1 MVINYFIKMKLFIIF
16 IILYFIPLKNIHAL
30 ENKILLKIEN
40 EIITSIDVEKEKNY
54 LKALNPKIRELDNK
68 RLNLISK
75 NSLTREKIKEIEI
88 LKYTKSINLDEDFL
102 NSLIQQRY
110 SRLNLN
116 NKNDFLNYI
125 EKFNIDIK
133 TIEKKI
139 SIEALWNQLIYQ
151 KFSKNI
157 KINKKQLINELRI
170 KFAKNEK
177 NFLLSEILFKINKKK
192 DLNEKYNSIVKDIKK
207 ENFESAALIHSISD
221 SSAIGGK
228 LGWIKQSSLNKI
240 INTEL
245 ENLKKGD
252 ITKPIFTSNGYL
264 ILKIDNIKYIKK
276 IYNEESELNELIKI
290 KTNQQLNQRS
300 IIYFNKIKKNTNINE
315 L

>member
-1 MVINYFIKMKLFIIF
+1 MKLFIIF
-16 IILYFIPLKNIHAL
+16 IILYFIPFKGINAL

-40 EIITSIDVEKEKNY
+40 EIITSVDIEKETNY
-54 LKALNPKIRELDNK
+54 LKALNPKIRDLDNV

-88 LKYTKSINLDEDFL
+88 LKYTKNINLDENFL
-102 NSLIQQRY
+102 NSLIKQRY

-116 NKNDFLNYI
+116 DKCQFLNYLK
-125 EKFNIDIK
+125 KFNIDIK

-157 KINKKQLINELRI
+157 KINKKQLENELKA
-170 KFAKNEK
+170 KFEKNEK
-177 NFLLSEILFKINKKK
+177 NLLLSEILFKINNKK
-192 DLNEKYNSIVKDIKK
+192 DLNKKYNNIMKDIEK
-207 ENFESAALIHSISD
+207 ENFDSAALIHSVSD
-221 SSAIGGK
+221 SSAVGGK
-228 LGWIKQSSLNKI
+228 IGWIKESSLNKI

-245 ENLKKGD
+245 KNLKTGD
-252 ITKPIFTSNGYL
+252 ITKPIFTPNGYL
-264 ILKIDNIKYIKK
+264 ILKIDDIKYIKK
-276 IYNEESELNELIKI
+276 SYDEQSELNELIKI
-290 KTNQQLNQRS
+290 KTNQQLNQQS

>member
-192 DLNEKYNSIVKDIKK
+192 DLNKKYNSIVKDIKK

>member
-1 MVINYFIKMKLFIIF
+1 MKLFIIF
-16 IILYFIPLKNIHAL
+16 IILYFIPFKGINAL

-40 EIITSIDVEKEKNY
+40 EIITSVDIEKETNY
-54 LKALNPKIRELDNK
+54 LKALNPKIRDLDNV

-88 LKYTKSINLDEDFL
+88 LKYTKNINLDENFL
-102 NSLIQQRY
+102 NSLIKQRY

-116 NKNDFLNYI
+116 DKGQFLNYLK
-125 EKFNIDIK
+125 KFNIDIK

-157 KINKKQLINELRI
+157 KINKKQLENELKA
-170 KFAKNEK
+170 KFEKNEK
-177 NFLLSEILFKINKKK
+177 NLLLSEILFKINNKK
-192 DLNEKYNSIVKDIKK
+192 DLNKKYNNIMKDIEK
-207 ENFESAALIHSISD
+207 ENFDSAALIHSVSD
-221 SSAIGGK
+221 SSAVGGK
-228 LGWIKQSSLNKI
+228 IGWIKESSLNKI

-245 ENLKKGD
+245 KNLKTGD
-252 ITKPIFTSNGYL
+252 ITKPIFTPNGYL
-264 ILKIDNIKYIKK
+264 ILKIDDIKYIKK
-276 IYNEESELNELIKI
+276 SYDEQSELNELIKI
-290 KTNQQLNQRS
+290 KTNQQLNQQS

>member
-1 MVINYFIKMKLFIIF
+1 MKLFIIF

-116 NKNDFLNYI
+116 NKNDFLNYL

-192 DLNEKYNSIVKDIKK
+192 DLNKKYNSIVKDIKK

>member
-1 MVINYFIKMKLFIIF
+1 MKLFIIF

-192 DLNEKYNSIVKDIKK
+192 DLNKKYNSIVKDIKK